1 MKAVRTAPERAP
13 EHEFEAAL
21 GLPEPLPAGE
31 RILWQGQPS
40 AGMVA
45 TRIFHLR
52 ALGLYFAIMLAWRVA
67 VLVHDGASLAQTWRG
82 TLTLALLALIALGI
96 LGVLARLTAR
106 TTVYTLT
113 DQRVVMRIGIV
124 LTVTYNLPLRQ
135 IDGAHFVDLGQGRGE
150 IALQLRE
157 GVRIAYLHLWPHARP
172 WRLTAPQPMLR
183 CLSDARSVSQKL
195 SQAWSLAN
203 AQPAR
208 PIADTP
214 LPGRAHEAALG
225 GLAGGGRAA

>member
-1 MKAVRTAPERAP
+1 MKAVRQAPERAP
-13 EHEFEAAL
+13 EHEFEAAY

-31 RILWQGQPS
+31 RILWQGQPA
-40 AGMVA
+40 AGLVA

-52 ALGLYFAIMLAWRVA
+52 ALAVYFALMLAWRVA

-82 TLTLALLALIALGI
+82 TLSLALLALLALGI
-96 LGVLARLTAR
+96 LGYLARLVAR

-135 IDGAHFVDLGQGRGE
+135 VDGAHFVDLGQGRGE
-150 IALQLRE
+150 LALQLRQ

-172 WRLTAPQPMLR
+172 WKLAAPQPMLR
-183 CLSDARSVSQKL
+183 CLPDAREACEKL
-195 SQAWSLAN
+195 AKAWSLAN

-208 PIADTP
+208 STTEVPTAEHAPVMGP
-214 LPGRAHEAALG
+214 LT
-225 GLAGGGRAA
+225 AGGQAA

>member
-1 MKAVRTAPERAP
+1 MKAARTAPERAP

-31 RILWQGQPS
+31 RIVWQGQPS
-40 AGMVA
+40 AGLVA

-52 ALGLYFAIMLAWRVA
+52 ALAVYFALMLVWRVT

-82 TLTLALLALIALGI
+82 TLTLALLALVALAI
-96 LGVLARLTAR
+96 LGYLARLTAR

-113 DQRVVMRIGIV
+113 DQRIVMRIGIV

-135 IDGAHFVDLGQGRGE
+135 IDGAHLVDLGRGRGD

-172 WRLTAPQPMLR
+172 WKLTAPQPMLR
-183 CLSDARSVSQKL
+183 CLAEAHTASALLAR
-195 SQAWSLAN
+195 AWSVAN

-208 PIADTP
+208 AAADVSAQQDKAP
-214 LPGRAHEAALG
+214 AMGV
-225 GLAGGGRAA
+225 LAGGQVA

>member
-1 MKAVRTAPERAP
+1 MKAVRQAPERAP
-13 EHEFEAAL
+13 EHEFEAAY

-31 RILWQGQPS
+31 RILWQGRPA
-40 AGMVA
+40 AGLVA
-45 TRIFHLR
+45 SRIFHLR
-52 ALGLYFAIMLAWRVA
+52 ALTLYFALMLAWRVA

-82 TLTLALLALIALGI
+82 TLSLALLALVALGI
-96 LGVLARLTAR
+96 LGYLARLAAR

-150 IALQLRE
+150 VALQLRP

-172 WRLTAPQPMLR
+172 WKLTAPQPMLR
-183 CLSDARSVSQKL
+183 CLNDAREASEKL
-195 SQAWSLAN
+195 AQAWSHSN

-208 PIADTP
+208 ATP
-214 LPGRAHEAALG
+214 DETSAVRQPVLG
-225 GLAGGGRAA
+225 PLAAGGQSA